1 MHTVSN
7 YDKITLY
14 NSDAIKLVWNQSTV
28 AQQYPGVWYTPYM
41 QRTTGLLAHLHRCA
55 VIRLASTLLFI
66 VILVWLLSYHTHKSA
81 RPISQLKS
89 LKPSDAYI
97 SQWVNPPSV
106 QTMACLAI
114 SLTDVNLLFIG
125 AKEIYFYEII
135 FEIQTK
141 IYLKKSS
148 AFSSRHQWVRVS
160 PLNYMWTV
168 ANFSLSRKSSILI
181 VMYMYIMVP
190 GHIIPGALLVTCV
203 YLNSSVDK

>member
-1 MHTVSN
+1 MPLNWYGIKVQWPNCIQAFDIHPTV
-7 YDKITLY
+7 
-14 NSDAIKLVWNQSTV
+14 Q
-28 AQQYPGVWYTPYM
+28 G
-41 QRTTGLLAHLHRCA
+41 TTGLLAPLHRCS
-55 VIRLASTLLFI
+55 VIRWGSTLLFI
-66 VILVWLLSYHTHKSA
+66 VILVRLLSYTHKYA
-81 RPISQLKS
+81 RPLGYLKS
-89 LKPSDAYI
+89 LKRSDAYI
-97 SQWVNPPSV
+97 SQWVKPPLV

-148 AFSSRHQWVRVS
+148 VFSSRHQWVRVN

-168 ANFSLSRKSSILI
+168 ANFSLSHKNSILI
-181 VMYMYIMVP
+181 VMYMYILVP

-203 YLNSSVDK
+203 NLNSSVDK